1 MCGKADSAVFALT
14 VGNLKR
20 KEAMSVDQN
29 IRPRIG
35 RLHVLTDYHFQQRHS
50 HAELARLA
58 ILGGADTI
66 QFRQKFGLIRHR
78 LKAAKATAEIC
89 FSTKTTLIIND
100 DITFT
105 LAVGASGV
113 HLGVNDFPISDA
125 RNLIG
130 DLRLIGASATT
141 LDQAVIAQEE
151 GADYVGFGPVFRTRS
166 KANPAGVKG
175 LKALSEVCAAL
186 TIPVIA
192 IAGITVDRVEAI
204 LDSGAHGVAV
214 MTAVTN
220 AADPRT
226 VTAAIREKVEKY
238 AG

>member
-1 MCGKADSAVFALT
+1 MNAQAAE
-14 VGNLKR
+14 NLKP

-35 RLHVLTDYHFQQRHS
+35 RLHILTDYHFQQRHS

-78 LKAAKATAEIC
+78 FAAAKATADVC
-89 FSTKTTLIIND
+89 LTTKTTLIIDD
-100 DITFT
+100 DITLT

-113 HLGVNDFPISDA
+113 HLGVNDFPVLHA

-130 DLRLIGASATT
+130 DHLLIGASATS

-151 GADYVGFGPVFRTRS
+151 GADYVGFGPVFPTRS
-166 KANPAGVKG
+166 KANPASVKG

-192 IAGITVDRVEAI
+192 IAGVTVDRVEAI

-220 AADPRT
+220 AADPQSAS
-226 VTAAIREKVEKY
+226 AAIREKVEKH
-238 AG
+238 AF